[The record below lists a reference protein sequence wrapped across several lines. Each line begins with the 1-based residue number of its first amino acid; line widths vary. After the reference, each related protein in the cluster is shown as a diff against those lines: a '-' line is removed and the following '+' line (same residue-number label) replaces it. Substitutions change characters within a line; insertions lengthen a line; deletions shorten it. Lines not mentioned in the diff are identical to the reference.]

1 MARHLDLRAACE
13 AFVSVAERESFT
25 AGAIG
30 AGVTQSVASR
40 RIAALEQHLGARLFE
55 RTSRRV
61 VLTEFGRGVLP
72 SAIKLVDAALELSED
87 AERSHRLP
95 VTVGVPHA
103 FEPAVAAGIAAAAT
117 RRTMT
122 VEFVPGL
129 PADREAAFAAGRS
142 SLNLEPVAPD
152 RARWAAALGVGVGAD
167 VPIRS
172 DGDFFFSELRPRRGI
187 RSLVRV
193 WLAPEDDV
201 PHVRDRLER
210 VRNGAGLA
218 PAQLRTAPSLITA
231 MSAGLGG
238 GDLVLCTSAEALAFG
253 LRWRALGDLRL
264 VRGYALAARER
275 ELGSRFLEF
284 AGPSLAELLQSAPV
298 AVGRAETLPTRS
310 GTHED

>member
-1 MARHLDLRAACE
+1 MSRHLDLRAACE

-95 VTVGVPHA
+95 VTIGMPHSFDA
-103 FEPAVAAGIAAAAT
+103 AVAARIAAAASS
-117 RRTMT
+117 RSMT
-122 VEFVPGL
+122 VEFLPGL
-129 PADREAAFAAGRS
+129 PAERAAAFAAGRT
-142 SLNLEPVAPD
+142 SLDIEPVAPD
-152 RARWAAALGVGVGAD
+152 RARWAVPLGVAGTG
-167 VPIRS
+167 PTE
-172 DGDFFFSELRPRRGI
+172 GDFFFSELRPRRGI
-187 RSLVRV
+187 RSLVRL

-218 PAQLRTAPSLITA
+218 PTQLRTAPSLIAA

-238 GDLVLCTSAEALAFG
+238 DDLVLCTGSEAVSFG

-264 VRGYALAARER
+264 VRGYAVAGRER
-275 ELGSRFLEF
+275 ELLARFLEF
-284 AGPSLAELLQSAPV
+284 AGADVAELLQSAPV
-298 AVGRAETLPTRS
+298 AGGPSETRPTRG
-310 GTHED
+310 GTHAD

>member
-40 RIAALEQHLGARLFE
+40 RIAALEEHLGARLFE

-61 VLTEFGRGVLP
+61 VLTDFGRGVLP

-95 VTVGVPHA
+95 VTIGMPHA
-103 FEPAVAAGIAAAAT
+103 FDTAVAARIAAAASS
-117 RRTMT
+117 RSMT

-129 PADREAAFAAGRS
+129 PAERAAAFAAGRT

-152 RARWAAALGVGVGAD
+152 RARWAVPLGIASAGTSHAE
-167 VPIRS
+167 
-172 DGDFFFSELRPRRGI
+172 GDFFFSELRPRRGI
-187 RSLVRV
+187 RSLVRL

-218 PAQLRTAPSLITA
+218 PTQLRTAPSLITA
-231 MSAGLGG
+231 MAAGQGG
-238 GDLVLCTSAEALAFG
+238 DDLVLCTSSEAVVYG

-264 VRGYALAARER
+264 VRGYALAGRER
-275 ELGSRFLEF
+275 ELLARFLEV
-284 AGPSLAELLQSAPV
+284 AGADVAELLQSAPV
-298 AVGRAETLPTRS
+298 AGGPSETRPTR
-310 GTHED
+310 GGAHAD

>member
-103 FEPAVAAGIAAAAT
+103 FEAAVAARIAAAASS
-117 RRTMT
+117 RSMT

-129 PADREAAFAAGRS
+129 PAERATAFAAGRT
-142 SLNLEPVAPD
+142 SLDLEPVAPD
-152 RARWAAALGVGVGAD
+152 RARWAVPLGVASTG
-167 VPIRS
+167 PSRS
-172 DGDFFFSELRPRRGI
+172 EGDFHFSELRPRRGI
-187 RSLVRV
+187 RSLARL
-193 WLAPEDDV
+193 WLVPEDDV
-201 PHVRDRLER
+201 PHVRDRLEL

-218 PAQLRTAPSLITA
+218 PTQLRTAPSLITA

-238 GDLVLCTSAEALAFG
+238 ADLVLCTSSEALAFG

-275 ELGSRFLEF
+275 ELGSRFLEV
-284 AGPSLAELLQSAPV
+284 AGERIAELLQSAPV
-298 AVGRAETLPTRS
+298 AGGPAETRPTHG
-310 GTHED
+310 GTHAD

>member
-25 AGAIG
+25 AGAVG

-87 AERSHRLP
+87 AERSQRLP

-103 FEPAVAAGIAAAAT
+103 HDPAAAAGIAAAGSGAS
-117 RRTMT
+117 MN

-129 PADREAAFAAGRS
+129 PQEREAAFAAGRV

-152 RARWAAALGVGVGAD
+152 RASWAAPLGVGGGH
-167 VPIRS
+167 RS
-172 DGDFFFSELRPRRGI
+172 DGDFFFTELRPRRGI
-187 RSLVRV
+187 RSLVGL

-201 PHVRDRLER
+201 PHVRDRLEL

-218 PAQLRTAPSLITA
+218 PTQLRTAASLITA
-231 MSAGLGG
+231 MAAALGG
-238 GDLVLCTSAEALAFG
+238 GDLVLCTSAEAAVFG

-275 ELGSRFLEF
+275 DLASRFLEF
-284 AGPSLAELLQSAPV
+284 AGPRLVELLQSEPV
-298 AVGRAETLPTRS
+298 AGISAGTRS
-310 GTHED
+310 AQGGTHAD

>member
-1 MARHLDLRAACE
+1 MARNLDLRAACE

-25 AGAIG
+25 AGAVG

-95 VTVGVPHA
+95 VTLGVPHA
-103 FEPAVAAGIAAAAT
+103 YDPAAAARIAAAGSDGS
-117 RRTMT
+117 MN

-129 PADREAAFAAGRS
+129 PQEREAAFAAGRV

-152 RARWAAALGVGVGAD
+152 RARWAAPLGVGCGD
-167 VPIRS
+167 RGRP
-172 DGDFFFSELRPRRGI
+172 DGDFYFTELRPRRGI
-187 RSLVRV
+187 RSLVRL
-193 WLAPEDDV
+193 WLVPEDDA
-201 PHVRDRLER
+201 PHVRDRLEL

-218 PAQLRTAPSLITA
+218 PTQLRTAASLITA
-231 MSAGLGG
+231 MAAALSSD
-238 GDLVLCTSAEALAFG
+238 DLVLCTSAEADAFG

-275 ELGSRFLEF
+275 DVSSRFLEF
-284 AGPSLAELLQSAPV
+284 AGPRLVDLLHSEPV
-298 AVGRAETLPTRS
+298 TGIARETRS
-310 GTHED
+310 AHGGTHAD

>member
-25 AGAIG
+25 AGAVG

-95 VTVGVPHA
+95 VTLGVPHTYD
-103 FEPAVAAGIAAAAT
+103 PAAAAGIAAAGAG
-117 RRTMT
+117 RSMN
-122 VEFVPGL
+122 VEFIPGL
-129 PADREAAFAAGRS
+129 PHEREAAFAAGRL

-152 RARWAAALGVGVGAD
+152 RARWAAPLGVGSGGH
-167 VPIRS
+167 PRT
-172 DGDFFFSELRPRRGI
+172 DGDFFLTELRPRRGI
-187 RSLVRV
+187 RSLVRL

-201 PHVRDRLER
+201 PHVRDRLEL

-218 PAQLRTAPSLITA
+218 PTQLRTAASLITA
-231 MSAGLGG
+231 MAAALGG
-238 GDLVLCTSAEALAFG
+238 DDLVLCTSAEASAFG

-275 ELGSRFLEF
+275 DLAVRFLEF
-284 AGPSLAELLQSAPV
+284 GEPRLVELLQSEPV
-298 AVGRAETLPTRS
+298 SGSAAMTRS
-310 GTHED
+310 RRGGTHAD

>member
-95 VTVGVPHA
+95 VTIGVPHA
-103 FEPAVAAGIAAAAT
+103 FDPAAAARIAAAASS
-117 RRTMT
+117 RSMT

-129 PADREAAFAAGRS
+129 PTERAAAFAAGRTS
-142 SLNLEPVAPD
+142 IDLEPVAPD
-152 RARWAAALGVGVGAD
+152 RARWAVPLGVASIGAT
-167 VPIRS
+167 RS
-172 DGDFFFSELRPRRGI
+172 EGDFFFTELRPRRGI
-187 RSLVRV
+187 RSLVRL

-218 PAQLRTAPSLITA
+218 PTQLRTAPSLITA
-231 MSAGLGG
+231 MSAALCGD
-238 GDLVLCTSAEALAFG
+238 DLVLCTRSEAADFG
-253 LRWRALGDLRL
+253 LSWRALGDLRL
-264 VRGYALAARER
+264 VRGYALAAHER
-275 ELGSRFLEF
+275 ELAARFLEF
-284 AGPSLAELLQSAPV
+284 ADPSLAELLRSDSVAGGSAENRPRREGPH
-298 AVGRAETLPTRS
+298 A
-310 GTHED
+310 D

>member
-40 RIAALEQHLGARLFE
+40 RIAALEAHLGARLFE

-72 SAIKLVDAALELSED
+72 SAVKLVDAALELSED

-103 FEPAVAAGIAAAAT
+103 FGQAAAATIAAAAAG
-117 RRTMT
+117 RSMT

-129 PADREAAFAAGRS
+129 PAEREAAFAAGRT
-142 SLNLEPVAPD
+142 SLSIDPVAPD
-152 RARWAAALGVGVGAD
+152 RARWATALGVGVAGPSLAE
-167 VPIRS
+167 
-172 DGDFFFSELRPRRGI
+172 GDFFVTELRPRRGI
-187 RSLVRV
+187 RSLVRI
-193 WLAPEDDV
+193 WLQPEDDV

-231 MSAGLGG
+231 MSAALGG
-238 GDLVLCTSAEALAFG
+238 DVVLCTSAEAGAFG

-264 VRGYALAARER
+264 VRGYAIAARER
-275 ELGSRFLEF
+275 ELGSRFLEV
-284 AGPSLAELLQSAPV
+284 AGARVAELLQSDAV
-298 AVGRAETLPTRS
+298 AGSESLALPTPS
-310 GTHED
+310 GTRAD